1 MTSHLAFLWPV
12 LWWILFL
19 VPLGVDCYRRTRLPW
34 VSARLLLLLAV
45 ASVVPTLPAGLLLAL
60 WIVTGLALVLLHVPP
75 LRRLVVT
82 GPLFAVYR
90 RLLPPMSSTEREAL
104 NAGDVGWEGE
114 LFTGKPR
121 WEKLRALP
129 PARLSAE
136 EQAFLDGPVE
146 ELCARLDDWKITHE
160 WGDLPPEIWRFLKEK
175 GFFAL
180 IIPKAYGGL
189 AFSNY
194 AHSQVLL
201 RVASRSMTAAS
212 VIAVPNSLGPAE
224 LLLHYGTEEQKAHYL
239 PRLARGEEVPCFA
252 LTSPAAG
259 SDAASM
265 TDRGRVVRTQLD
277 GREVLALRLD
287 FDKRYITL
295 APVATVIGLAVRVF
309 DPERLLG
316 GEVDRGITC
325 LLLPRTTPGLE
336 VGRRHFPL
344 NTPFANGPVRGR
356 GIVVPLDAVIGGPAM
371 IGQGWRMLME
381 NLAAGRSISLPANAT
396 GAAKLAVRTSGAYA
410 RVRRQF
416 HVPIARFEGVA
427 QALARMGGTLYAM
440 DAVRTVTLAAS
451 DAGGRSAVASAI
463 VKAQVTE
470 MGRRVA
476 LDAMDVHGGKGIM
489 LGPRNYLA
497 RGYEAV
503 PIAITVEGA
512 NLLTRNLIIF
522 GQGAIRAHP
531 YVFREMEAARDSD
544 AAAGR
549 RAFDRLIVAHVGFFL
564 SNAVRAFVMGLHAAR
579 FAPSPVRG
587 PLRRYYQHLNRYSA
601 AFALL
606 ADGSMFA
613 LGGSLKRREALSARL
628 ADMLSYLYIASCVLK
643 HHEDRGMPAD
653 EEDAVVWACR
663 DLIYAFQE
671 QAHGLLRNFPNRSM
685 AAFLRLA
692 VFPTGRSY
700 SAPSDALSLRLA
712 GRLTE
717 DSPLRDALVAGSYA
731 TDPAAGPVALL
742 ERALGLAPEAEAIE
756 RRLRTALADA
766 PPDVQGD
773 RARLEFASER
783 GLVDARERDLLV
795 RFYDLVDE
803 IVAVDDFD
811 ARELGTHPLP
821 SSA

>member
-1 MTSHLAFLWPV
+1 MRSVLTMAWPV

-19 VPLGVDCYRRTRLPW
+19 VPLGVDFYRRTRLPW
-34 VSARLLLLLAV
+34 VSVRLLALLLLAGV
-45 ASVVPTLPAGLLLAL
+45 FPTMPAPLLLVL
-60 WIVTGLALVLLHVPP
+60 WIVTGLALLLLHVPP
-75 LRRLVVT
+75 LRRGLVT
-82 GPLFAVYR
+82 GPLFAIYR
-90 RLLPPMSSTEREAL
+90 RVLPPMSATEREAL

-114 LFTGKPR
+114 LFTGMPR
-121 WEKLRALP
+121 WDKLRALP
-129 PARLSAE
+129 AARLSPE

-160 WGDLPPEIWRFLKEK
+160 WADLPPDIWRFLKDK

-189 AFSNY
+189 EFSNY
-194 AHSQVLL
+194 AHSEILL

-224 LLLHYGTEEQKAHYL
+224 LLLHYGTEEQKNHYL

-252 LTSPAAG
+252 LTSPHAG

-265 TDRGRVVRTQLD
+265 IDRGRVVRTRVD
-277 GREVLALRLD
+277 GRDVLALRLD

-309 DPERLLG
+309 DPDRLLG

-336 VGRRHFPL
+336 IGRRHFPL
-344 NTPFANGPVRGR
+344 NTPFANGPLRGR
-356 GIVVPLDAVIGGPAM
+356 GVVVPLDAVIGGPDM
-371 IGQGWRMLME
+371 IGQGWHMLME
-381 NLAAGRSISLPANAT
+381 NLAAGRSISLPANAI

-416 HVPIARFEGVA
+416 HVPLVRFEGVA
-427 QALARMGGTLYAM
+427 LALARMGGTLCAM

-476 LDAMDVHGGKGIM
+476 LDAMDIHGGKGIM

-497 RGYEAV
+497 RGFEAV

-531 YVFREMEAARDSD
+531 YVFREMEAARDPD
-544 AAAGR
+544 RAAGR
-549 RAFDRLIVAHVGFFL
+549 RAFDRLIVAHAGFFL

-628 ADMLSYLYIASCVLK
+628 ADMLSFLYIASCVLK
-643 HHEDRGMPAD
+643 HHEDRGMPP
-653 EEDAVVWACR
+653 EEQDAVVWACR
-663 DLIYAFQE
+663 DLVYAFQE
-671 QAHGLLRNFPNRSM
+671 QAHGLLRNFPNRVL

-700 SAPSDALSLRLA
+700 SAPSDALGLRLA
-712 GRLTE
+712 ERLGE
-717 DSPLRDALVAGSYA
+717 DSPLRTALVAGSYA
-731 TDPAAGPVALL
+731 SDPAAGTVALL
-742 ERALGLAPEAEAIE
+742 ERALKLAPEVEAIE
-756 RRLRTALADA
+756 RRLRTALAD
-766 PPDVQGD
+766 PTPDTLGE
-773 RARLEFASER
+773 RERLALASER
-783 GLVDARERDLLV
+783 GLLDAHERELLG

-803 IVAVDDFD
+803 IVAVDDFE
-811 ARELGTHPLP
+811 REELGTRPLP
-821 SSA
+821 SSG